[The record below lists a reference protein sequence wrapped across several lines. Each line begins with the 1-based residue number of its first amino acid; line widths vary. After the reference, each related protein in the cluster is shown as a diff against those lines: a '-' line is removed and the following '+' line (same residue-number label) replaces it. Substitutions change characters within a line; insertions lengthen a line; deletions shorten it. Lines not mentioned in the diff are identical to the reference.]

1 MLTAQQDSLYYLV
14 HTSDNQASCMLK
26 KFTNIWSKSNLNNTI
41 PELLSSKQA
50 ISPFHEACQM
60 NEVIGGY
67 LSGYKIASFLA
78 RRDLAS
84 LSRWPNLLLLSLS
97 LRGCRRPAQNHPCV
111 QREPGVGGGGLLGR
125 RLPRK
130 RRAASTAWSLSPR
143 CAQRSHVVGRL
154 VGALCSLPPKAFL
167 PPLSFDTPFSSH
179 RCRRHLSARG
189 MPFVCRHSSRPASI
203 DPAPPLKFFAAPV
216 RSPLPMPMP
225 PSSPQ
230 LAS

>member
-26 KFTNIWSKSNLNNTI
+26 KFTNIWSKLNLNSTI

-67 LSGYKIASFLA
+67 LSGYTIASFLA

-111 QREPGVGGGGLLGR
+111 QREPGVGGGGAAGPAAPSQAKGGVHGMVVVTGMCPAVPRGR
-125 RLPRK
+125 TTS
-130 RRAASTAWSLSPR
+130 RRPVQFTA
-143 CAQRSHVVGRL
+143 Q
-154 VGALCSLPPKAFL
+154 SLPP
-167 PPLSFDTPFSSH
+167 PPLF
-179 RCRRHLSARG
+179 
-189 MPFVCRHSSRPASI
+189 
-203 DPAPPLKFFAAPV
+203 
-216 RSPLPMPMP
+216 
-225 PSSPQ
+225 
-230 LAS
+230 